1 MDGRDLVE
9 IIDAVNGQFGWHR
22 KAPNGEIISNGETHS
37 SPSDALRAAKRANP
51 DLTLDSDYRR

>member
-1 MDGRDLVE
+1 MDLVE